1 MNNILKAAKP
11 KEIRKR
17 MLIASYD
24 LTKNTSI
31 CPAQEFKNI
40 INNRTLFGEVEV
52 PTYELS
58 DSDSIKYLKR
68 CCSIDKSKAIVKLV
82 NITVD
87 NKLVNTETL
96 EEIKTDY
103 VYNENHFIRLNIYA
117 DVEIINEEL
126 AIEANITLD
135 NIVLATRCL
144 IKKMKSGANILTHV
158 LAYDIVKE
166 LDEKT
171 RYLVTDI
178 DSTAICEEY
187 EMYKSDN
194 M

>member
-1 MNNILKAAKP
+1 MNNILKAVKP

-24 LTKNTSI
+24 LTKNTST
-31 CPAQEFKNI
+31 CPSQEFKNI

-68 CCSIDKSKAIVKLV
+68 CCTIDKSRAIIKLT

-103 VYNENHFIRLNIYA
+103 VYNENHFIRLYVYA

-166 LDEKT
+166 LNEET

-187 EMYKSDN
+187 EMCKSDN